1 MHKINFLGYVLACLT
16 FVNSALADT
25 KSMVVAELFTSQG
38 CSSCPPADA
47 LLKNLAKKQ
56 HVLALAFHV
65 DYWDY
70 IGWKDTF
77 AKPSFTKRQKSY
89 AKQLGRK
96 HIYTP
101 QMIIN
106 GRYDVIGSRA
116 MEVADILSDEIRRQK
131 TIVIT
136 KIVND
141 KTIALSIA
149 AAQNNISLP
158 HSDVLAIRF
167 RPYSEVSVNK
177 GENKGKTLVYANVVT
192 SVSKLGTWRGERS
205 WKTTYSLSGSERV
218 AIIVQKQNQGEI
230 YGSVLLR

>member
-1 MHKINFLGYVLACLT
+1 MHKIDFLGYVLACLT
-16 FVNSALADT
+16 FVSSALADT

-47 LLKNLAKKQ
+47 LLRNLAEKQ
-56 HVLALAFHV
+56 HVLALAFHI

-77 AKPSFTKRQKSY
+77 AKLSFTTRQKSY
-89 AKQLGRK
+89 AKHLGLK

-136 KIVND
+136 KIGHD
-141 KTIALSIA
+141 KTIALSIVP
-149 AAQNNISLP
+149 AQNNISLQ

-167 RPYSEVSVNK
+167 RPHSKVSVNN
-177 GENKGKTLVYANVVT
+177 GENKGKTLLYANVVT
-192 SVSKLGTWRGERS
+192 SVSKIGTWRGEGK

-218 AIIVQKQNQGEI
+218 AIIVQEQNQGEI